1 ESSHDS
7 TLEQHGKQI
16 EEILNHLD
24 ELPLDHI
31 ERIEDDGE
39 IVIENHNH
47 LNDPNI
53 PEGDQAPAA
62 PDGFAPQWIKV
73 DKEVMDDDDD
83 WEDDVEWLLAPMTPP
98 RATVGE
104 QVESRVDTY
113 SSGQMEVPGQ
123 DEIVGLSPHV
133 QTLQTALHGT
143 ELQNQQLRTR
153 VAEMESHV
161 GILMSYML
169 WMEERLTVLE
179 KRLLGPPPGPQTH
192 TGHCKFNSFL
202 SFPFLFIVLETF
214 PCVLI
219 DDVTLTKSK
228 EESINH
234 GTQARKYI
242 ENACKIFLAQV
253 TKQGSKEKRL
263 EDVPVIRDFPEVF
276 PDKLPGL
283 PPPRQV
289 EFCIDLIPGATLV
302 ARVPYRL
309 APSEMK
315 EFFEQLRELSEKGF
329 IRPSSSPFRAPI
341 LFVKKKDGSFRM

>member
-1 ESSHDS
+1 
-7 TLEQHGKQI
+7 
-16 EEILNHLD
+16 
-24 ELPLDHI
+24 
-31 ERIEDDGE
+31 

-62 PDGFAPQWIKV
+62 PDGFAPQWIS
-73 DKEVMDDDDD
+73 EHYPNNNNG
-83 WEDDVEWLLAPMTPP
+83 WIEW
-98 RATVGE
+98 
-104 QVESRVDTY
+104 D
-113 SSGQMEVPGQ
+113 MEVPGQ

-153 VAEMESHV
+153 VAEMESH
-161 GILMSYML
+161 
-169 WMEERLTVLE
+169 
-179 KRLLGPPPGPQTH
+179 
-192 TGHCKFNSFL
+192 
-202 SFPFLFIVLETF
+202 
-214 PCVLI
+214 
-219 DDVTLTKSK
+219 
-228 EESINH
+228 
-234 GTQARKYI
+234 ARKYI